1 MPATTFIP
9 NVNAVIKLDNSGGVL
24 TDVSDYV
31 STVTVDLTAS
41 IGKFFVFGE
50 PGAQSAEGKRDVT
63 AALGVRPAED
73 SVGASYSLNSWAMAA
88 GSMGRRTVEID
99 VPDSTSASFRISG
112 EFYLSAW
119 QIFNQD
125 AAGDGTPATQ
135 TASLQADGLPTYS
148 VL

>member
-63 AALGVRPAED
+63 
-73 SVGASYSLNSWAMAA
+73 
-88 GSMGRRTVEID
+88 
-99 VPDSTSASFRISG
+99 DSTSASFRISG